1 MNSTGDGPEASTV
14 VDDEHKDVKSPKKE
28 DGETEETED
37 SNQKLRIAVVGC
49 SHGEL
54 NKIYDMIVEQEK
66 SGEKIDLL
74 LCCGDFQAMRN
85 AGDLEHFHCP
95 PKYRQLGDFAEYYSK
110 EKTAAVLTVLVA
122 GNHESVAY
130 KMELPY
136 GGWLAPNIYYL
147 GFASVVN
154 FGGLRIGGW
163 TGIYKENDYNFTHY
177 EAPPFARG
185 QHISSY
191 HVRSIERFRLGLL
204 DDEKPNCV
212 DIFLTHDWPVGI
224 TDYGN
229 KQWLIRHKPYFE
241 ADINNGCLGNP
252 HSMSLLKKIRPRHW
266 FSAHLHV
273 KFAAT
278 IEHKAV
284 EKLRTQSYTNF
295 LALHKCDSRRP
306 NKWYYEILTVDAPNP
321 LSKELRY
328 DPTWLAILRKT
339 SQLEAGFK
347 AVAQIPDN
355 PKDFLPNERD
365 LQAVEKIFDGDYR
378 IPLNFR
384 PTAPP
389 AFAFKKTR
397 DVIGSFYY
405 RNPQTK
411 EFCERLEIFD
421 LNRQLCEYNMSYVAN
436 PYYIE
441 AEMVAEEKNDSEIV
455 LDDTNLFEDDDDFI
469 IDVKPSRKRPA
480 TESLDKEVEEERV
493 KTENDSNVF

>member
-1 MNSTGDGPEASTV
+1 MSSTEENPVTSVV
-14 VDDEHKDVKSPKKE
+14 VDDEHKDVKSPKE
-28 DGETEETED
+28 DGETEDAENSTR
-37 SNQKLRIAVVGC
+37 KLRIAVVGC

-54 NKIYDMIVEQEK
+54 NRIYRMIEQEEK

-85 AGDLEHFHCP
+85 VGDLEHFHCP
-95 PKYRQLGDFAEYYSK
+95 VKYRQLGDFAQYYSK
-110 EKTAAVLTVLVA
+110 EKKAPVLTVLIA
-122 GNHESVAY
+122 GNHESAAY
-130 KMELPY
+130 NMELPY

-163 TGIYKENDYNFTHY
+163 SGIYKHNDYHLTHY
-177 EAPPFARG
+177 EAPPFDRG

-224 TDYGN
+224 TDYGD
-229 KQWLIRHKPYFE
+229 KEWLIGHKPYFE
-241 ADINNGCLGNP
+241 DDIANGCLGNP
-252 HSMSLLKKIRPRHW
+252 HSMSLLRKIRPRHW

-278 IEHKAV
+278 IEHEAV
-284 EKLRTQSYTNF
+284 EKSRTTSHTDF

-306 NKWYYEILTVDAPNP
+306 NKWYYEILPVDVPNP
-321 LSKELRY
+321 LTKDLRY

-339 SQLEAGFK
+339 GQLEAAFRT
-347 AVAQIPDN
+347 VAQIPNN
-355 PKDFLPNERD
+355 PKDFLPNEND
-365 LQAVEKIFDGDYR
+365 LQSVEEIFNGDYR

-389 AFAFKKTR
+389 ASVFKKTR
-397 DVIGSFYY
+397 DVSGSYYY

-421 LNRQLCEYNMSYVAN
+421 LNRQLCEYNMNNVKN
-436 PYYIE
+436 PHYIE
-441 AEMVAEEKNDSEIV
+441 AETVAEEKNDSEIV
-455 LDDTNLFEDDDDFI
+455 LDDTNLFEDGDDVI
-469 IDVKPSRKRPA
+469 IDVKPSRKRSAIEP
-480 TESLDKEVEEERV
+480 LDEDVEKKRV
-493 KTENDSNVF
+493 KTEEDTNVS